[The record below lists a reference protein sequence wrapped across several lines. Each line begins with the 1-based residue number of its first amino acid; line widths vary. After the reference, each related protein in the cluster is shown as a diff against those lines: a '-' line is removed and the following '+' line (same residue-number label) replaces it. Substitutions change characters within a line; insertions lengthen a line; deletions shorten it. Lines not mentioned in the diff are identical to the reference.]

1 MTAARVEPRTVAV
14 VEDDRDT
21 RKLLGLWIRAEG
33 NGLADYD
40 SARAVL
46 AADFSRFGAVCLD
59 LHLPGASGMEVL
71 RAVRARDPELPVI
84 VVTAERAVDAAVEA
98 MRAGAYDYLVKP
110 VDRGRLA
117 LSLRRAL
124 EKRAL
129 TERVRALS
137 ARAEG
142 DVTADAL
149 VGTSGPMREVQ
160 RRIERVLD
168 SDVTVCVQGESGT
181 GKELVARAI
190 HDRGRRKGGPFVA
203 INCAAI
209 PTSLQESELFGHE
222 KGAFTGALTAREGR
236 FEEARG
242 GTLFLDE
249 VGEMSPATQA
259 SLLRALQE
267 RTVRR
272 LGGRDEIAIDAR
284 IVCATHRDLEEE
296 VRAGRFRQDLYY
308 RLVVYPIRVP
318 PLRDRRDDLAALA
331 AWFLRKLR
339 SDVGREVTRVSPEAL
354 EALAAY
360 NWPGNV
366 RELENAL
373 HCAMLSARD
382 GEVDLRDLPPA
393 IRGARGSGPHSLAPI
408 PPDAGPVEPDEQTV
422 LPLYEVERRA
432 IVRALR
438 VSQGGVSRAAK
449 LLGISRTTL
458 YRKLAE
464 YGLETG

>member
-1 MTAARVEPRTVAV
+1 MSPSREPPRAVAV

-21 RKLLGLWIRAEG
+21 RKLLGLWVRAEG
-33 NGLADYD
+33 HDLADFAD
-40 SARAVL
+40 ARAAL
-46 AADFSRFGAVCLD
+46 AADVARLGAVCLD
-59 LHLPGASGMEVL
+59 LHLPGASGMDVL
-71 RAVRARDPELPVI
+71 RALRERDPDLPVI

-110 VDRGRLA
+110 VDRARLA
-117 LSLRRAL
+117 QSLRRAL
-124 EKRAL
+124 EKRSLA
-129 TERVRALS
+129 EKVRALS
-137 ARAEG
+137 ARADAPPPPG
-142 DVTADAL
+142 AL
-149 VGTSGPMREVQ
+149 VGSSAPMREVQ
-160 RRIERVLD
+160 RRIERVLA
-168 SDVTVCVQGESGT
+168 SDVTVCVYGASGT
-181 GKELVARAI
+181 GKELVARAV
-190 HDRGRRKGGPFVA
+190 HDRGRRKAGPFVA

-209 PTSLQESELFGHE
+209 PTALQESELFGHE
-222 KGAFTGALTAREGR
+222 KGAFTGALAAREGR

-249 VGEMSPATQA
+249 IGEMSAATQA

-272 LGGRDEIAIDAR
+272 LGGREEIPVDAR

-331 AWFLRKLR
+331 AHFLRKLR
-339 SDVGREVTRVSPEAL
+339 ADVGRDVLRVSPEAL
-354 EALAAY
+354 AALAAY
-360 NWPGNV
+360 PWPGNV

-373 HCAMLSARD
+373 HCAMLAARD
-382 GEVDLRDLPPA
+382 GVVDLRDLPPA
-393 IRGARGSGPHSLAPI
+393 VRGARAPGPQPSA
-408 PPDAGPVEPDEQTV
+408 PPDVAPEESDEAGV

-438 VSQGGVSRAAK
+438 ASQGGVSRAAK

-464 YGLETG
+464 YGLEAG